1 MLVLVV
7 LPIVS
12 AVLCFFF
19 FDFLV
24 VLFMVLEVSVL
35 PADVFCAKTAL
46 TGKSE
51 RPRAA
56 IMIFF
61 IFGDISF
68 N

>member
-1 MLVLVV
+1 VLVV
-7 LPIVS
+7 LLMVS
-12 AVLCFFF
+12 AEPFLCFL
-19 FDFLV
+19 DFLLCV
-24 VLFMVLEVSVL
+24 VLSVLEVL
-35 PADVFCAKTAL
+35 LDVFCAKTAL

-68 N
+68 I